1 MSSSPCYVRVQT
13 TLDPPGLRLR
23 SQATTASDTVAFEEP
38 GALLSVLEAEATAR
52 SKIGVNDQWLR
63 VRDANGREGY
73 VAAWYVEAAP
83 TGTTVGTTAAATLPT
98 TPSVPAPVL
107 PNPQALVEAVN
118 AERAKNKLPPLKV
131 HPILAANAQKHAEYM
146 ASSGLIDH
154 LSADGSRPFQRHLAA
169 GYPLAGDLSRGG
181 FASENIVAGPN
192 MSVEEAIAY
201 WYGDD
206 PHTHTMLGDQYTDC
220 GAGIAASG
228 DMIYYCF
235 DAARASVSSAAQ
247 AAAPVPPPAG
257 KYVVYVPKSLT
268 GGLRIRK
275 QDNQSAG
282 LVRVAE
288 PGEWLVVDEPAAA
301 AKAKV
306 GKEGKWLKVK
316 DKSGNA
322 GYVAA
327 WMVSNA

>member
-1 MSSSPCYVRVQT
+1 MSSSPFYVRVQT

-23 SQATTASDTVAFEEP
+23 SRATTASDTIAFEEP
-38 GALLSVLEAEATAR
+38 GALLSVLEAEATAQ

-83 TGTTVGTTAAATLPT
+83 AGTTSGTN
-98 TPSVPAPVL
+98 TPSVPVVVV

-118 AERAKNKLPPLKV
+118 AERVKNKLPPLKV
-131 HPILAANAQKHAEYM
+131 HPILAANAQKHADYM
-146 ASSGLIDH
+146 ASSGMIDH

-169 GYPLAGDLSRGG
+169 GYPLAGDLTRGG
-181 FASENIVAGPN
+181 IASENIVAGPN
-192 MSVEEAIAY
+192 MTIEEAIAY

-206 PHTHTMLGDQYTDC
+206 PHTHTMLGDQYIDC

-228 DMIYYCF
+228 DTVYYCF
-235 DAARASVSSAAQ
+235 DAARPTVSSTAQ

-288 PGEWLVVDEPAAA
+288 PGEWLVVEEPATA